1 MMEMHIFLFSFF
13 PPNRS
18 DKEWQ
23 LCTTEGPTPVFK
35 RFGGKGSKCEPCK
48 AQNLCPQS
56 GLGRGAGVG
65 GGGQGGQLP
74 PNFLS
79 QWDGYA
85 CAPPL
90 KFGILGVSLDTRRDT
105 RRINTFAPQ
114 EKIVPAPLGLGTI
127 CTIETK

>member
-65 GGGQGGQLP
+65 GGGKGGNCP
-74 PNFLS
+74 PTFCLNGM
-79 QWDGYA
+79 DMPV
-85 CAPPL
+85 PP
-90 KFGILGVSLDTRRDT
+90 
-105 RRINTFAPQ
+105 P
-114 EKIVPAPLGLGTI
+114 
-127 CTIETK
+127 